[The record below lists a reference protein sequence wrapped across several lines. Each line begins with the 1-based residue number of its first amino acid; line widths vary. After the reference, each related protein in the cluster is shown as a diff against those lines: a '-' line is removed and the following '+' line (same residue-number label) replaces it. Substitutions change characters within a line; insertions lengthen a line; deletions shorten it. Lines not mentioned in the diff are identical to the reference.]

1 MANMHSETHEN
12 EGDLSR
18 FIAREMVKRL
28 QLEEM
33 SGGLAHHIQKSIE

>member
-12 EGDLSR
+12 EEDLSR
-18 FIAREMVKRL
+18 FIARGMAKRL
-28 QLEEM
+28 QPEEM